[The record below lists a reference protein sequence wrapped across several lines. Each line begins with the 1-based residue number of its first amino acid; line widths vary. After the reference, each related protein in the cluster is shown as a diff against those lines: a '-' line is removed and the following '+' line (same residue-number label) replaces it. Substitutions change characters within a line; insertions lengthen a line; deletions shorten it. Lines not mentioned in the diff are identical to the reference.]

1 MILRITLGVLSL
13 AGVFLCL
20 FALVTGNQALGLIGS
35 LGAFLVSAFQ
45 LGLTFTRKKRHTEQP
60 GSQPEHTKRG

>member
-20 FALVTGNQALGLIGS
+20 FALVTGNQTLGLVGS
-35 LGAFLVSAFQ
+35 LGAFLVCAFQ
-45 LGLTFTRKKRHTEQP
+45 LGLTLIRKKRHTEQSS
-60 GSQPEHTKRG
+60 SQP